1 MRNKTHRF
9 RTLALL
15 CVLFITTA
23 CGDNDR
29 ESAEVPAPANEQ
41 RVAAGPEKGGQTEE
55 ANEQSTSSSMSDFL
69 PMEFSVLW
77 KPWSGDFEGMVER
90 RVIRAVVPYGG
101 YQFFY
106 DEGKPRG
113 AIYELLQRFES
124 FINKELERRHI
135 RVYVVVIPVGRN
147 ELFSALEEGHADLVA
162 GDLTITDERAA
173 QFSFSRPLLR
183 DIDEVIV
190 TGPAAPDLAGMD
202 SLAGQEIFVRESSS
216 YFEHLQGVVADFTAR
231 GLTPPVIKSVDEL
244 LEAEDILELVDT
256 GIIGIAVLDD
266 YKADF
271 WAELFPNITVRHDLV
286 INEGGSLGWAMRK
299 DSPELA
305 AILDRFLRKYGRGT
319 LVGNVIFDRYL
330 ADAERI
336 RCVNAG
342 QKLDDLEE
350 VAEVFRQYGEQ
361 FDFDWLMLAAQGFQE
376 SGLRQ
381 DRRSPAGAV
390 GIMQIKPSTAADP
403 NIGVNDVST
412 IDNNVRAGAKYLRF
426 IADRYFDD
434 DGINPLNQWLLSLA
448 AYNAGPARAARLRRE
463 ASDNGYDPNRWFDNV
478 EIIAARRIGR
488 ETVTY
493 VANIFKYFVGYQ
505 IAAERLNLRT
515 EQYGSVLTGCSSLSA
530 EASSPQ

>member
-1 MRNKTHRF
+1 MENKTHRSV
-9 RTLALL
+9 THALL
-15 CVLFITTA
+15 CLLLIVSA
-23 CGDNDR
+23 CGNGKQD
-29 ESAEVPAPANEQ
+29 SAEAPAPASEQ
-41 RVAAGPEKGGQTEE
+41 RQAAGPNDGEQTEE
-55 ANEQSTSSSMSDFL
+55 ASERSTSSFMSDFL

-106 DEGKPRG
+106 DEGVPSG
-113 AIYELLQRFES
+113 AVYELLQRFES
-124 FINKELERRHI
+124 FVNKELERRHI

-183 DIDEVIV
+183 DINEVIV
-190 TGPAAPDLAGMD
+190 TGPAAPDLPGMD
-202 SLAGQEIFVRESSS
+202 SLTGQEIFVRESSS
-216 YFEHLQGVVADFTAR
+216 YFEHLQGLVADLTGR
-231 GLTPPVIKSVDEL
+231 GLEPPVIKTIDEM

-256 GIIGIAVLDD
+256 GIIGTVVLDD

-305 AILDRFLRKYGRGT
+305 AMLDRFLREYGRGT
-319 LVGNVIFDRYL
+319 LIGNVIFNRYL

-350 VAEVFRQYGEQ
+350 LAEVFRQYGKA
-361 FDFDWLMLAAQGFQE
+361 FNFDWLMLAAQGFQE

-403 NIGVNDVST
+403 NIGVSDVTT
-412 IDNNVRAGAKYLRF
+412 IENNVLAGAKYLRF

-434 DGINPLNQWLLSLA
+434 DGINPLNRWLLSLA
-448 AYNAGPARAARLRRE
+448 AYNAGPARVARLRRE
-463 ASDNGYDPNRWFDNV
+463 ATDNGYDPNRWFDNV

-505 IAAERLNLRT
+505 IAAERLSLRA
-515 EQYGSVLTGCSSLSA
+515 EQYGSVLTGCSALGA
-530 EASSPQ
+530 EASST